1 MINSLLA
8 GTQGL
13 IANQTTLLIGIQGL
27 LAVEPPVPPPEPISR
42 ECFINKTTDDQLYN
56 ILIMLSHYSGYELP
70 SRDCF
75 VNLPLDYQLYHILQA
90 WPT

>member
-13 IANQTTLLIGIQGL
+13 LANPNTLLIGIQGL
-27 LAVEPPVPPPEPISR
+27 LTGEPPNPPPEPISR
-42 ECFINKTTDDQLYN
+42 ECFINKTTDYQLYN

-70 SRDCF
+70 SKECF
-75 VNLPLDYQLYHILQA
+75 VNLPLDYQLYQILRA
-90 WPT
+90 LPT

>member
-13 IANQTTLLIGIQGL
+13 LANPTTLLIGIQGL
-27 LAVEPPVPPPEPISR
+27 LEGEPPPEPISR
-42 ECFINKTTDDQLYN
+42 ECFINKTTDYQLYN

-70 SRDCF
+70 SKECF
-75 VNLPLDYQLYHILQA
+75 VNLPLDYQLYQILRA